1 MTSGQETTTY
11 RGRERRLHN
20 RYAIQDDA
28 LVFIG
33 KETGTI
39 IDMSIGGV
47 AVRFVSMK
55 QEVPP
60 PKQLDLFLAR
70 SQFYL
75 PNLPIMLVNAL
86 YTPPYSPFSSLFGK
100 RLCFQFGP
108 LNNKQQSQIKRFI
121 HQHRAVSP

>member
-86 YTPPYSPFSSLFGK
+86 YTPPYSLFSSLFGND
-100 RLCFQFGP
+100 C
-108 LNNKQQSQIKRFI
+108 
-121 HQHRAVSP
+121 VSSLAH